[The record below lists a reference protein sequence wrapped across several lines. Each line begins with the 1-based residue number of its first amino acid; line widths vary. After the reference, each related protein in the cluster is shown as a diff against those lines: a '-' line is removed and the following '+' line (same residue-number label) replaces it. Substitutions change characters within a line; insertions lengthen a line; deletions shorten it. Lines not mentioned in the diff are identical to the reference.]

1 MAKRSSTIYLEEK
14 FWNMVDKYQSDNN
27 LSSRNDAFQ
36 MILNEWN
43 MLSKIDFNNIKV
55 NINID
60 SVETSNN
67 EHYVQNITKNN
78 NDAQYIP
85 KQGGNDTNN
94 KPMENKSDSEVET
107 KEKII
112 DPRISS
118 GIFKIQSTMI
128 QE

>member
-36 MILNEWN
+36 MILSEWN

-55 NINID
+55 SINID

-67 EHYVQNITKNN
+67 KPNVQDITKYHS
-78 NDAQYIP
+78 DIQHIP
-85 KQGGNDTNN
+85 KQGGNDTND
-94 KPMENKSDSEVET
+94 KPIENKSDPEVE
-107 KEKII
+107 EKTI

-118 GIFKIQSTMI
+118 GILKIQSTMI